1 MCGAAIGQVCVGCDD
16 AFIYSLMTAAGINE
30 PPPVRTETLTL
41 EGMHV
46 RLAPLEA
53 GHVPALADAGLDPAI
68 WEFSRTLLQT
78 TEDVERYVTRALDA
92 RRAGTAIP
100 FVTVDRSAGRIVG
113 STRFE
118 NIVLT
123 ERRVEIGW
131 SWLTPRAWRTPL
143 NTEAKYLMMRHAFEV
158 WKCVRVEF
166 KVLET
171 NERSLRSITAIGAK
185 REGVL
190 RKRLPFRDGSFR
202 DVVYLSILDDEWPEV
217 KQRLESRL

>member
-1 MCGAAIGQVCVGCDD
+1 ME
-16 AFIYSLMTAAGINE
+16 S
-30 PPPVRTETLTL
+30 LTL
-41 EGMHV
+41 EGRHV
-46 RLAPLEA
+46 RLEPLDA
-53 GHVPALADAGLDPAI
+53 RHTPALAEVGLDPAI

-78 TEDVERYVTRALDA
+78 IADVETYVARALET
-92 RRAGTAIP
+92 RTAGTAIP
-100 FVTVDRSAGRIVG
+100 FVTIDRGSGLIVG

-118 NIVLT
+118 NIELS

-143 NTEAKYLMMRHAFEV
+143 NNEAKYLMLRHAFEV

-171 NERSLRSITAIGAK
+171 NERSLRSITAIGAR

-202 DVVYLSILDDEWPEV
+202 DVVYLSILDEEWPAV
-217 KQRLESRL
+217 KQRFERRR